1 MALRTIDNKAMAQKL
16 KELRIASGKSVAEVS
31 AATGIGSS
39 ALRNYECGLRVPKYQ
54 AMAALAD
61 CYDCSVDSLF
71 FRQ

>member
-1 MALRTIDNKAMAQKL
+1 MTLRVADNKAIAHKL
-16 KELRIASGKSVAEVS
+16 KELRLASGKSVAEVS
-31 AATGIGSS
+31 EATGIGSS

-54 AMAALAD
+54 AMAALAN